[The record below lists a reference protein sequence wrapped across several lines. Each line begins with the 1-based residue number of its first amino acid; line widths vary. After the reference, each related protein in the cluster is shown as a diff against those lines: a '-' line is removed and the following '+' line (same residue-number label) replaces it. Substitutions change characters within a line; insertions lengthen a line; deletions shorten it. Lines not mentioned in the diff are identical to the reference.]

1 MKISN
6 SVCFIHQLQLAAA
19 AVNSHFLG
27 SFWPE
32 LASMGQQRSNPT
44 IEWFLAYWKVALLY
58 NGISQWLSGGYG
70 MKSTTFSRTN
80 GARNPAIAPRAMTM
94 TTPSSHELSR
104 CQSIIQELDSYTWS
118 HGRRQWQTCMK
129 HAWFIKRLLLPWD
142 NFRALIIKPGRCT
155 RTFIRGPNDSHDTLV
170 GNFVLMLS
178 FYFFYFYFSF
188 SPEELSLFPCPTTT
202 AAECLKMSQNVSFE
216 SFYFG
221 IFHPFLS
228 YLKWHV
234 W

>member
-178 FYFFYFYFSF
+178 FYFFTFI
-188 SPEELSLFPCPTTT
+188 SLFLQKSFPCSLAGRRRLQSVWKCPKMSHLNLSILAFSTHFCPT
-202 AAECLKMSQNVSFE
+202 
-216 SFYFG
+216 
-221 IFHPFLS
+221 
-228 YLKWHV
+228 
-234 W
+234 